1 MNKKILSTLLLL
13 SLFGCNSISENTSID
28 ISQISSTNVKT
39 LIDPPPPAKRSNR
52 TSQDLKKE
60 ASELREIYS
69 KPKSQ
74 WPKPELDLETPENV
88 EFRELGTLSPVKHP
102 VDNTY
107 SEKKVSLGKALFFDA
122 RLSGSKKL
130 SCISCHNPSMNWGDD
145 QKTPLGHEGIEL
157 KRNSPSVVNSAY
169 SKTQFWDGRSVSLE
183 EQAVAVLTN
192 PNEMHSTPESIS
204 ETVNSIDTY
213 KKQFKEAYGVDKIT
227 IQHVAKALATFER
240 TLVTKNRTPFD
251 QFLAGNKDALS
262 DSAVRGLHIFRTQG
276 RCMNCHNGANFTDDK
291 FHNLAM
297 TSAGTDFE
305 DLGRYYV
312 TQNRNDWGRFR
323 TPSLRNVEFSAPY
336 MHRGNLRTLK
346 RVLEQYNHGFQGEQE
361 ISSLIKP
368 LNLYEE
374 DLMDLEEFLKAL
386 SEPVTSK

>member
-1 MNKKILSTLLLL
+1 MNKKLLSIVVML
-13 SLFGCNSISENTSID
+13 SLFGCNSVSDNNIVD
-28 ISQISSTNVKT
+28 ISNISSNNIKS
-39 LIDPPPPAKRSNR
+39 LIDPPPQAKRSNR
-52 TSQDLKKE
+52 TLQDLKKE
-60 ASELREIYS
+60 ASELREVYS

-88 EFRELGTLSPVKHP
+88 EFKELGTLTPVKYP
-102 VDNTY
+102 SDNTA
-107 SEKKVSLGKALFFDA
+107 SDKKASLGKALFFDM

-130 SCISCHNPSMNWGDD
+130 SCMSCHNPNMNWGDD
-145 QKTPLGHEGIEL
+145 QKTPLGHEGAEL
-157 KRNSPSVVNSAY
+157 KRNSPSVVNAAY
-169 SKTQFWDGRSVSLE
+169 SKTQFWDGRAVSLE

-192 PNEMHSTPESIS
+192 PNEMHSTPESIA

-213 KKQFKEAYGVDKIT
+213 KKQFKEAYGVDRIT
-227 IQHVAKALATFER
+227 IQHVAKALANFER
-240 TLVTKNRTPFD
+240 TVVTKNRTPFD
-251 QFLAGNKDALS
+251 QFLVGNKEALS
-262 DSAVRGLHIFRTQG
+262 DSAVRGLHLFRTQG

-291 FHNLAM
+291 YHNLGM

-312 TQNRNDWGRFR
+312 TSNKNDWGRFR

-336 MHRGNLRTLK
+336 MHRGNLRTIK

-361 ISSLIKP
+361 ISPLIKT

-374 DLMDLEEFLKAL
+374 DLIDLEEFLKSL
-386 SEPVTSK
+386 SEPVSK